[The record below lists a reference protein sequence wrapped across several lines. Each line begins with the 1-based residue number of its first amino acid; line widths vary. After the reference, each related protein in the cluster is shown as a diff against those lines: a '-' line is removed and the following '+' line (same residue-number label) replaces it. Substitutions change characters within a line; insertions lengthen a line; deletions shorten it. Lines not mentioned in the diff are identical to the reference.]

1 MSDMSTATPIKMLM
15 HFNKNTKIVF
25 LNVNTILNN
34 EDEICVQ
41 LNVTNNDN
49 TKNVFVNGL
58 EYSNKMVYKV

>member
-1 MSDMSTATPIKMLM
+1 MLM

-41 LNVTNNDN
+41 LIVTNNDN